1 MIISATADASYI
13 DYLRVF
19 VKSALKTNPAHC
31 VWVQL
36 IDCLEYKSELEDL
49 GCYVS
54 TTKPRV
60 SLDKTKKHIKQDDAK
75 ALAQHSKGILTP
87 EIRKQILF
95 SEHEC
100 FCSHARFKHINMILQ
115 YLDPDEC
122 CIIADA
128 DTIIRQPLTYI
139 EDVLQDHELCMRF
152 DGTGKNIEFVN
163 EGFIGIRKTTTTRGF
178 FSYVGTLMASDEASH
193 DWDYDTYALNKAYS
207 KYPDISLF
215 KLPAKYKDDKLRDE
229 SAVWSGSSL
238 AKDNDRYKQEMAL
251 YR

>member
-19 VKSALKTNPAHC
+19 VKSTLKTNPNHC

-36 IDCLEYKSELEDL
+36 IDCPEYKQELEDL

-54 TTKPRV
+54 TIKPKFP
-60 SLDKTKKHIKQDDAK
+60 LDKTRKFIKQDDAE
-75 ALAQHSKGILTP
+75 ALSQYYRGVLTP
-87 EIRKQILF
+87 EIRKQIFF
-95 SEHEC
+95 SAYEC
-100 FCSHARFKHINMILQ
+100 FCTHARFPHINRILQ
-115 YLDPDEC
+115 YMDPDEC

-128 DTIIRQPLTYI
+128 DTIIRRPLTHI
-139 EDVLQDHELCMRF
+139 EDVLYDHELCMRF
-152 DGTGKNIEFVN
+152 DDTGKDIEFVN
-163 EGFIGIRKTTTTRGF
+163 EGFMGIRKTPTTAGF
-178 FSYVGTLMASDEASH
+178 FADVQKTMTDPEASH

-207 KYPDISLF
+207 KYPDISLY
-215 KLPAKYKDDKLRDE
+215 KLPAKYKDNKLRDE

-238 AKDNDRYKQEMAL
+238 AKDETRYKQEMAL